1 MAGNGWLMPLTRG
14 ASYQVEDFGG
24 LIRLLD
30 GRQGTGGAGALPG
43 LGVEAPGNEDD
54 RKPVAAPAH
63 PFEQL
68 DPAHF
73 RHMKIENQ
81 AIAIAT
87 ADGGKKLPTGGE
99 FADLKAFAFEQQP
112 KRIPNSVIIVYDE
125 NHRPFPARN
134 SSSLSPG

>member
-87 ADGGKKLPTGGE
+87 ADGASASPSGKPFLT
-99 FADLKAFAFEQQP
+99 A
-112 KRIPNSVIIVYDE
+112 PNGKIE
-125 NHRPFPARN
+125 H
-134 SSSLSPG
+134 G